1 MYVLFMDKEE
11 ELIYDLIFSDR
22 TKFEIDISDYISDIY
37 EYKKFVTKILM
48 ILRKS
53 KVEIVENR
61 ITTYY
66 NTMIWYLKLKR

>member
-1 MYVLFMDKEE
+1 MDKEE

>member
-1 MYVLFMDKEE
+1 MDKEE

-22 TKFEIDISDYISDIY
+22 NKFEIDISDYISDIY

>member
-1 MYVLFMDKEE
+1 MDREE

-37 EYKKFVTKILM
+37 EYKKFVTNILKV
-48 ILRKS
+48 LRKA

-66 NTMIWYLKLKR
+66 NTMIWYLKVIK